1 MSSVPDAAQ
10 ILCRQCN
17 APLSV
22 EQGTQFVTCEF
33 CGTTNFV
40 DKGRAVFH
48 YAVRTTVREND
59 ALAALRRWMAGNKT
73 VKDLDKKAQIDRPI
87 FEYFPMWLVRVVQ
100 NGQEKVLL
108 EPAAALSV
116 SELKDIVLP
125 AGDLEPYDHNLD
137 STAMAVT
144 VPYEA
149 MLHWLEDDDG
159 VQQGQIKEVSLVH
172 LPVYQF
178 KYTFGDRRFTAMVD
192 AASSKVFANIYPSK
206 WETPYFAIGAAAF
219 AAYCCAALI
228 PLGGFLTYEGTG
240 LLVGILAY
248 IVIAI
253 IVAIPIFIAASVI
266 SAKV

>member
-17 APLSV
+17 APLPV

-48 YAVRTTVREND
+48 YAIRTTVREND
-59 ALAALRRWMAGNKT
+59 AQAALRRWMAGNKT
-73 VKDLDKKAQIDRPI
+73 VKDLDKKAQIDQPV
-87 FEYFPMWLVRVVQ
+87 FQYFPMWLVRVVQ
-100 NGQEKVLL
+100 NGQEKIFL

-116 SELKDIVLP
+116 SELKEVVLP
-125 AGDLEPYDHNLD
+125 AGDLEPYDHNMD
-137 STAMAVT
+137 AAAMEVT
-144 VPYEA
+144 VPYDA
-149 MLHWLEDDDG
+149 MLNWLRNDDG
-159 VQQGQIKEVSLVH
+159 VSEGQIKEASLVH

-178 KYTFGDRRFTAMVD
+178 KYGFGDRRFTAIVD

-206 WETPYFAIGAAAF
+206 WEAPYFAIGAAAF
-219 AAYCCAALI
+219 VLYCCAALI
-228 PLGGFLTYEGTG
+228 PLAGWLYNEGTG
-240 LLVGILAY
+240 LVLGILVY
-248 IVIAI
+248 IVVAI
-253 IVAIPIFIAASVI
+253 VLAIPIFIIASII

>member
-1 MSSVPDAAQ
+1 MFRPQ
-10 ILCRQCN
+10 L
-17 APLSV
+17 
-22 EQGTQFVTCEF
+22 
-33 CGTTNFV
+33 
-40 DKGRAVFH
+40 
-48 YAVRTTVREND
+48 
-59 ALAALRRWMAGNKT
+59 LAAAVVLGLVMLPVAVWLDLRNLSDQA
-73 VKDLDKKAQIDRPI
+73 LHAQASSLSSIISDIRG
-87 FEYFPMWLVRVVQ
+87 YYARNVV
-100 NGQEKVLL
+100 G
-108 EPAAALSV
+108 PAAALSV
-116 SELKDIVLP
+116 SELKEIVLP

-137 STAMAVT
+137 GTAMAVT

-159 VQQGQIKEVSLVH
+159 VQKGQIKEVSLVH

>member
-1 MSSVPDAAQ
+1 MMPVPDATQ

-17 APLSV
+17 APLPV
-22 EQGTQFVTCEF
+22 EQGTQFVTCDF

-73 VKDLDKKAQIDRPI
+73 VKDLDQKAQIDRPI
-87 FEYFPMWLVRVVQ
+87 FEFFPMWLVRVTQ

-116 SELKDIVLP
+116 SELKEIVLP
-125 AGDLEPYDHNLD
+125 AGDLEPYDHNMD
-137 STAMAVT
+137 SAAMEVT
-144 VPYEA
+144 VPYET

-159 VQQGQIKEVSLVH
+159 VQKSQVKEVALVH

-178 KYTFGDRRFTAMVD
+178 KYTFGGRRFTALVD
-192 AASSKVFANIYPSK
+192 AASSRVFANIYPSK
-206 WETPYFAIGAAAF
+206 WEAPYFAIGAAAF
-219 AAYCCAALI
+219 ILYCCIAFI
-228 PLGGFLTYEGTG
+228 PLGGYLANEGVG
-240 LLVGILAY
+240 LAIG
-248 IVIAI
+248 IVIYIFAAI
-253 IVAIPIFIAASVI
+253 LMAIPIFIIASVI

>member
-1 MSSVPDAAQ
+1 MSSVPDTAQ
-10 ILCRQCN
+10 VLCRQCN
-17 APLSV
+17 APLPI
-22 EQGTQFVTCEF
+22 EPGTQFITCEF

-87 FEYFPMWLVRVVQ
+87 FEYFPMWLVRVDLK
-100 NGQEKVLL
+100 GQEKVFL

-116 SELKDIVLP
+116 SELKEIVLP
-125 AGDLEPYDHNLD
+125 AGDLEAYDHNLD
-137 STAMAVT
+137 SAAMEVT

-149 MLHWLEDDDG
+149 MLHWLADDDG
-159 VQQGQIKEVSLVH
+159 IRESQIREVSLVH

-178 KYTFGDRRFTAMVD
+178 KYTFADRRYTAMVD

-206 WETPYFAIGAAAF
+206 WEAPFFAIGAAAF
-219 AAYCCAALI
+219 AAYFCASLI
-228 PLGGFLTYEGTG
+228 PLGGYLLGDFSG
-240 LLVGILAY
+240 LALGIVAY
-248 IVIAI
+248 IVAAI
-253 IVAIPIFIAASVI
+253 LLAIPIFVIASVI

>member
-17 APLSV
+17 APLPV
-22 EQGTQFVTCEF
+22 EPGTQFITCEF

-48 YAVRTTVREND
+48 YAVQTTVREND

-87 FEYFPMWLVRVVQ
+87 FQFFPMWLVRVTQ

-116 SELKDIVLP
+116 SELKEVVLP
-125 AGDLEPYDHNLD
+125 AGDLEPYDHNMD
-137 STAMAVT
+137 GDAMEVT
-144 VPYEA
+144 VPYDA
-149 MLHWLEDDDG
+149 MLKWLADNHG
-159 VQQGQIKEVSLVH
+159 VQASQMKEVSLVH
-172 LPVYQF
+172 LPIYQF
-178 KYTFGDRRFTAMVD
+178 KYTFGDRRFTALVD
-192 AASSKVFANIYPSK
+192 AVSSRVFANIFPSK

-219 AAYCCAALI
+219 LVYCCAALI
-228 PLGGFLTYEGTG
+228 PLAGYQMGDGGG
-240 LLVGILAY
+240 LALGVLAY
-248 IVIAI
+248 IIVAI
-253 IVAIPIFIAASVI
+253 LVAIPIFIIASVI

>member
-1 MSSVPDAAQ
+1 MNSVPDATQ

-17 APLSV
+17 APLPV

-40 DKGRAVFH
+40 HKGRAVFH

-87 FEYFPMWLVRVVQ
+87 FEFFPMWLVRVEQ
-100 NGQEKVLL
+100 NGKEKVLL

-116 SELKDIVLP
+116 SELKELVLP
-125 AGDLEPYDHNLD
+125 AGDLEPYDHNMD
-137 STAMAVT
+137 SAAMEVT

-149 MLHWLEDDDG
+149 MLHWLEGDHG
-159 VQQGQIKEVSLVH
+159 LQETQLKEVSLVH

-178 KYTFGDRRFTAMVD
+178 KYTFGDRRFTAIVD

-219 AAYCCAALI
+219 VLYCCAALI
-228 PLGGFLTYEGTG
+228 PLGGYLADEGTG
-240 LLVGILAY
+240 LILGLVAY
-248 IVIAI
+248 FVVAIV
-253 IVAIPIFIAASVI
+253 VAIPIFIIASVI

>member
-1 MSSVPDAAQ
+1 MSSVPDATQ
-10 ILCRQCN
+10 ILCRQCS
-17 APLSV
+17 APLPV

-59 ALAALRRWMAGNKT
+59 ALAALSRWMAGNKT
-73 VKDLDKKAQIDRPI
+73 VKDLDKKAQIERPI
-87 FEYFPMWLVRVVQ
+87 FEFFPMWLVRVVKD
-100 NGQEKVLL
+100 GQEKVFL

-116 SELKDIVLP
+116 SELKEIVLP
-125 AGDLEPYDHNLD
+125 AGDLEPYDHNMD
-137 STAMAVT
+137 GAAMEVT

-159 VQQGQIKEVSLVH
+159 IQESQIKEVSLVH

-178 KYTFGDRRFTAMVD
+178 KYAFGDRRFTAMVD

-206 WETPYFAIGAAAF
+206 WEAPYFAIAAVAF
-219 AAYCCAALI
+219 LAYCCAALI
-228 PLGGFLTYEGTG
+228 PLGGYLTNEGTG
-240 LLVGILAY
+240 LALGILAY
-248 IVIAI
+248 IVVAI
-253 IVAIPIFIAASVI
+253 VVAIPIFIVASVI